1 MISHTTDR
9 GRAAGLTPRSANQ
22 QDQDWKQYLH
32 KFEHFVAEHPG
43 VCLASAF
50 AMGVALAWLIK
61 RR

>member
-9 GRAAGLTPRSANQ
+9 GASAGLRLPGIKPS
-22 QDQDWKQYLH
+22 DQNWRQYLDQ
-32 KFEHFVAEHPG
+32 FEHFVAEHPG